1 MSTTTKLGIITN
13 YKDDILNGENIKNP
27 IQIELKR
34 WFGITDNSTEFIQ
47 ENVKGQGISLIGQT
61 PEQFLDTY
69 FKGKFETFNKLSTD
83 STPKKNL
90 DSPWYNNFDASN
102 LIVLYLEVKKDDNKW
117 HTVKNSDGKN
127 YNRIYLFG
135 EDGKEVRTK
144 NVNMTA
150 FYEIIIQ
157 NNNLTLTK
165 DGVKVTFE
173 LTEIA
178 MTLAKLINKLLGT
191 DITYNDEN
199 VPAQERKLTGEL
211 RASDPS
217 PTGDSTGGPAALPL
231 PPTTEETAR
240 PLQPPPT
247 TARQRPQFGEGEES
261 SGESSGGKKSRK
273 KQRKGGK
280 KSRKQRKSM
289 RKNKRSRS
297 KK

>member
-211 RASDPS
+211 RASDTP
-217 PTGDSTGGPAALPL
+217 PTGDSRGEPAAALPL

-247 TARQRPQFGEGEES
+247 TARQRPQLEDLVER
-261 SGESSGGKKSRK
+261 SGGKKSRK